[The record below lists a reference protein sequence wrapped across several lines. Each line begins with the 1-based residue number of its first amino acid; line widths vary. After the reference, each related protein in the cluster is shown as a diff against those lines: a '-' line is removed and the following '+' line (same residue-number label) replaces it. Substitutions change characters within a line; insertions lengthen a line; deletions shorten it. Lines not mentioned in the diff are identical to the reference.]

1 VQVPWGE
8 VRDVVDAARA
18 NPEATVV
25 AFGVLLAVAL
35 GGYGLLRYRRPPGV
49 RLRRLLDE
57 LDEVVVLTHP
67 TPDPDA
73 MASAMGVGT
82 LAEQVGADVTLQY
95 SGSIRHQENR
105 AFRTVLDLEMDH
117 VEDVSDLAAEAVVL
131 VDHNEPRGFEGDDGV
146 EPVAVVDHHP
156 GSGGGG
162 SFTDVRTDYGATA
175 SIVAEHLS
183 EVGAVPV
190 PPDQHASEADA
201 DFTVPSR
208 VATGLLYGLLS
219 DTDRLT
225 NGASAADFGA
235 ASYLYPGVDD
245 DLLNRIANPQVG
257 SDVLET
263 KARAIAGREVRGSF
277 AVSDVGSIENVDAI
291 PQAADELM
299 RLEGVTAVV
308 VCGECDGVVHLSG
321 RSRDDRVHMGRIIGD
336 LADGCPG
343 GGGGGHSRM
352 GAGQIPVARTDGDG
366 GISEPER
373 TGLADRV
380 FGALNGEG

>member
-8 VRDVVDAARA
+8 VRDVVDAASA
-18 NPEATVV
+18 NPGGV
-25 AFGVLLAVAL
+25 ALVLVALLVLAV
-35 GGYGLLRYRRPPGV
+35 GGYALFRYRRPPGV
-49 RLRRLLDE
+49 RLRRLLEE

-67 TPDPDA
+67 SPDPDA

-82 LAEQVGADVTLQY
+82 LAEQVDTDATLQY

-105 AFRTVLDLEMDH
+105 AFRTVLEPDMDQID
-117 VEDVSDLAAEAVVL
+117 EASELAADAVVL
-131 VDHNEPRGFEGDDGV
+131 VDHNEPRGFDGCEEV
-146 EPVAVVDHHP
+146 EPTAVVDHHP
-156 GSGGGG
+156 GSGSGE

-175 SIVAEHLS
+175 SIVAEQLS
-183 EVGAVPV
+183 DVDAVPV
-190 PPDQHASEADA
+190 PPDEHASEADA
-201 DFTVPSR
+201 EFTVSSQ

-225 NGASAADFGA
+225 NGASAADLAA
-235 ASYLYPGVDD
+235 ASYLYPGVDG
-245 DLLNRIANPQVG
+245 DLLDRIANPQVG

-277 AVSDVGSIENVDAI
+277 AVSDVGSVANADAI

-299 RLEGVTAVV
+299 RLEGVTAAV
-308 VCGECDGVVHLSG
+308 VCGECDGVVHVSG
-321 RSRDDRVHMGRIIGD
+321 RSRDDRVHVGRAIGN

-343 GGGGGHSRM
+343 GDGGGHPRM

-373 TGLADRV
+373 TDLADRV
-380 FGALNGEG
+380 FDVLNGVD